1 MVKFQIC
8 ATKVKTFKPIF
19 LAIQPFGALWHP
31 IKILWAKKTFI
42 EHLSQ
47 IKTQNQLNIVCIE
60 SYLKDMGFGAA
71 VWEIFFCYSGQ
82 KILEA
87 VLGGCVLIL

>member
-1 MVKFQIC
+1 MVKFQIR

-47 IKTQNQLNIVCIE
+47 IKTKNQLNIVCFE
-60 SYLKDMGFGAA
+60 SYLENMGLGAVA
-71 VWEIFFCYSGQ
+71 
-82 KILEA
+82 
-87 VLGGCVLIL
+87 